1 MKRFISSL
9 ILLVVMAFCMAGT
22 AMAEAYDAT
31 KGGTTGVP
39 ANAWGPYTIEY
50 YLDASTHNSGAGF
63 ASGDTLD
70 CLKFPEGAVVYGV
83 NYEIVT
89 GEDLATCT
97 VDLGDASNATGWL
110 TNQNSNSTATTNAF
124 ALTYGLPAVTGKT
137 YASGGKLRLTFDHAT
152 NKLKAY
158 VRAVVMPF
166 KNQ

>member
-1 MKRFISSL
+1 MKRFLTSL
-9 ILLVVMAFCMAGT
+9 LTLVIMAIFMGAP
-22 AMAEAYDAT
+22 AMAVENYDVT

-50 YLDASTHNSGAGF
+50 YLDASAHNSGAGF
-63 ASGDTLD
+63 AAGDTLD

-83 NYEIVT
+83 NYEIVS

-97 VDLGDASNATGWL
+97 VDVGDSANASGYL
-110 TNQNSNSTATTNAF
+110 SNQVSNSTATTDAF
-124 ALTYGLPAVTGKT
+124 SLAYGGTAGKA
-137 YASGGKLRLTFDHAT
+137 YASGGKIRLTFDHAT